1 VRRLVDVVGVS
12 EELSWRLLLSL
23 TEVVEASSE
32 EDGSVLDEESREGG
46 TTHPDKMNNARMR

>member
-1 VRRLVDVVGVS
+1 VDVVGVS
-12 EELSWRLLLSL
+12 EELSRRLLLSL

-46 TTHPDKMNNARMR
+46 TTHPDKINNARMR